1 MLSVHCMNM
10 KLKMKSEVELA
21 EELGLPRDVLRKY
34 RIDDGISGWVKKSNS
49 IVYTEEGEHEIRNL
63 VQKELLVDKM
73 SEPLEVMEERE
84 MVITGITRNRRLVLC
99 GDIKVRVTDNKN
111 FLKGMKLFARP
122 PATGGR
128 VWVMKGRCPRWR
140 GKY

>member
-1 MLSVHCMNM
+1 MNM

-34 RIDDGISGWVKKSNS
+34 RIDDGISGWVKKSNA

-73 SEPLEVMEERE
+73 SEPLEVMEEKE

>member
-1 MLSVHCMNM
+1 
-10 KLKMKSEVELA
+10 MKSEVELA

-34 RIDDGISGWVKKSNS
+34 RIDDGISGWVKKSNA

-73 SEPLEVMEERE
+73 SEPLEVMEEKE

>member
-1 MLSVHCMNM
+1 
-10 KLKMKSEVELA
+10 MKSEVELA

>member
-34 RIDDGISGWVKKSNS
+34 RIDDGISGWVKKSNA

-73 SEPLEVMEERE
+73 SEPLEVMEEKE